1 LKELRIRLKLPLGDL
16 TVCGTNKQEVLEAL
30 NSIDQEFISE
40 VNERLTSLLKK
51 EENDNLKEIVEI
63 NRDGPIIV
71 TKKNMS
77 HYEAIGL
84 ILYCSKDYQATS
96 REIKK
101 RLMISG
107 KEVTVPARLNEMKKR
122 GYIFK
127 PLEKG
132 FSYRLSSRGIKWIE
146 DEVIPQLKKK
156 QSSSNS

>member
-1 LKELRIRLKLPLGDL
+1 MKELRVHLKLPFGDL
-16 TVCGTNKQEVLEAL
+16 TVCGTSKQEVLEAL

-40 VNERLTSLLKK
+40 VNECLTNLLRK
-51 EENDNLKEIVEI
+51 EENDNLKGIVEI
-63 NRDGPIIV
+63 DRDGPIIV

-84 ILYCSKDYQATS
+84 ILYCSKDHQATS

-101 RLMISG
+101 RLTISG
-107 KEVTVPARLNEMKKR
+107 KEVTVPARLHEMKKR

-127 PLEKG
+127 PLEKV

-146 DEVIPQLKKK
+146 EEVIPQLKKK
-156 QSSSNS
+156 QSSLNS